1 MADNETR
8 MPLACVDEALLAS
21 QQDDPQLEFA
31 FAAVDA
37 PRADRGRQ
45 RPRLKPVP
53 VPRLD
58 RALEEIHLEHGI
70 SCHLPPGKT
79 LELRLTDNRYSIIS
93 VRRGR
98 ECYKARVHRMFAA
111 AEPRLLRALARYIV
125 HNDQRSSMLLSEFI
139 EQNQG
144 QIRHQPP
151 RARREVLRTLGR
163 VHDLSAVFDRLNRR
177 FFGGKL
183 DLRITW
189 GSPCRRPAQRSIKIG
204 AYLVEDRLIRVHP
217 VLDQQIVPR
226 FFIDWIVFHE
236 MLHGK
241 HAIRQVGGRRCFH
254 PPEFSREEK
263 RFPDYERARQWER
276 ANLDRLLSWQP

>member
-1 MADNETR
+1 M
-8 MPLACVDEALLAS
+8 
-21 QQDDPQLEFA
+21 
-31 FAAVDA
+31 
-37 PRADRGRQ
+37 
-45 RPRLKPVP
+45 P

-58 RALEEIHLEHGI
+58 RPLEEIHLEHGI

-79 LELRLTDNRYSIIS
+79 LELRLTDNRYTIIS

-98 ECYKARVHRMFAA
+98 ECYRTRIHRMFAG

-125 HNDQRSSMLLSEFI
+125 HNDQRSSELLSEFI
-139 EQNQG
+139 ERNQD
-144 QIRHQPP
+144 QIKQHVP
-151 RARREVLRTLGR
+151 RVRREVLRSQGK
-163 VHDLSAVFDRLNRR
+163 VHDLRAVLDRLNRR
-177 FFGGKL
+177 YFGGKL

-189 GSPCRRPAQRSIKIG
+189 GPACRRPSQRSIKVG

-217 VLDQQIVPR
+217 VLDQESVPR
-226 FFIDWIVFHE
+226 FFVDWIVFHE

-263 RFPDYERARQWER
+263 QFPDYERARQWEKT
-276 ANLDRLLSWQP
+276 NLDRLLSWQP